1 MWSEADPRVTC
12 LVQNALRSFRHELL
26 LNNFSGI
33 PILQQHGGVDDN
45 VPAFHSRRMS
55 QLISE
60 SNNDA
65 RHEYIE
71 LKERNHWFNGVMS
84 TQPLKEFY
92 RDILGGDSDLPQLPQ
107 SFSIVIANPADMGS
121 RGGLIVDQLGDP
133 DQLGKIEV
141 APSFTTEAWV
151 LKTSNILRFH
161 FSTIC
166 SSKLPT
172 HDIIVDKTPIRLPLG
187 HEKRVYWLVH
197 SEDGSWH
204 VSESS
209 WQSVL
214 RKLTVPDD

>member
-26 LNNFSGI
+26 INNFSGI

-45 VPAFHSRRMS
+45 VPAFHSRRMC

-65 RHEYIE
+65 RHDYIE
-71 LKERNHWFNGVMS
+71 LKDRNHWFDGVMS
-84 TQPLKEFY
+84 TQPLREFY

-107 SFSIVIANPADMGS
+107 SFSIAITNPAGMGS
-121 RGGLIVDQLGDP
+121 RGGLVVDQLSDP
-133 DQLGKIEV
+133 GQLGKIEV
-141 APSFTTEAWV
+141 AASSTTDAWV

-161 FSTIC
+161 FSPTC
-166 SSKLPT
+166 GSKLPT

-187 HEKRVYWLVH
+187 REKRVYWLVH
-197 SEDGSWH
+197 SENGSWH
-204 VSESS
+204 VSEGS

-214 RKLTVPDD
+214 RELTVPDD

>member
-26 LNNFSGI
+26 INNFSGI

-65 RHEYIE
+65 RHDYIE
-71 LKERNHWFNGVMS
+71 LKDRNHWFDGVMS
-84 TQPLKEFY
+84 TQPLRDFY

-107 SFSIVIANPADMGS
+107 SFSIAITNPAGMGS
-121 RGGLIVDQLGDP
+121 RGGLVVDQLSDP
-133 DQLGKIEV
+133 GQLGKIEV
-141 APSFTTEAWV
+141 AASSTTDAWV

-161 FSTIC
+161 FSPTC
-166 SSKLPT
+166 GSKLPT
-172 HDIIVDKTPIRLPLG
+172 HDIIVDKTPIRLPTG
-187 HEKRVYWLVH
+187 REKRVYWLVH
-197 SEDGSWH
+197 SENGSWH
-204 VSESS
+204 VSEGS

-214 RKLTVPDD
+214 RELTVPDD

>member
-26 LNNFSGI
+26 INNFSGI

-71 LKERNHWFNGVMS
+71 LKDRNHWFDGVMS
-84 TQPLKEFY
+84 TQPLREFY
-92 RDILGGDSDLPQLPQ
+92 WDILGGNSDLPQLPE
-107 SFSIVIANPADMGS
+107 SFSIVITNPAGMGS
-121 RGGLIVDQLGDP
+121 RGGLVVDQLGDP
-133 DQLGKIEV
+133 DQLGKVEV
-141 APSFTTEAWV
+141 ATSSTNDAWV

-161 FSTIC
+161 FSLTC
-166 SSKLPT
+166 GSKLPT
-172 HDIIVDKTPIRLPLG
+172 HDIVVDKTPIRLPLG
-187 HEKRVYWLVH
+187 RENRVYWLVH
-197 SEDGSWH
+197 SENGSWH
-204 VSESS
+204 VSEGSL
-209 WQSVL
+209 QSVL
-214 RKLTVPDD
+214 RELTVPDD